1 MKMNRVIILVA
12 DDTPYLKSLRKV
24 HWTRCAFQQRRVSSL
39 CSNIARKISF
49 MRHVLRFSRLTLNIV
64 SNIVRQVRFPCSRRE
79 REKKKKYPYL
89 FLLFYVFRCKKISRR
104 SRILH
109 FNNLLTRSRKYFMKI
124 LKLEIVSY
132 ILKKRI
138 KHWKHR
144 VDGVY

>member
-1 MKMNRVIILVA
+1 MLTIRLIWNL
-12 DDTPYLKSLRKV
+12 
-24 HWTRCAFQQRRVSSL
+24 CAKYIEHDAHFKQRRVSSL